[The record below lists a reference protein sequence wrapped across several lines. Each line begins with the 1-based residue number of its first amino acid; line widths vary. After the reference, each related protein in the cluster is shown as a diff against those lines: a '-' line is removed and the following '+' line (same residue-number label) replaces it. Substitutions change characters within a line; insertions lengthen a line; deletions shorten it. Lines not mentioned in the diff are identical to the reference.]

1 MLKILKNS
9 LQATIQD
16 LGRYGFQKY
25 GVIASGA
32 MDPYAHRLANIL
44 VGNDEQAATIEIALV
59 GPAIEFSEDT
69 VIALCGGDLSPKL
82 EGQAAPMWRTLS
94 IKKGNTLTFG
104 EPRIGARCYLA
115 VAGGIDVPE
124 VMGSR
129 STYLRAG
136 IGGFQGRAL
145 KKGDEIPSGQ
155 ISKQHYSSLLR
166 NTEDESDWMLPPARY
181 FEEPVIRMMAGRQF
195 DLFDDNSKQRIF
207 QQAFAVS
214 SNSDRMGYRLEGPRL
229 ALSTSAELI
238 SEAVAF
244 GSVQVPADGNPIVLL
259 ADRQTTGG
267 YPKIG
272 QVASVDLP
280 LISQLKPGQQLR
292 FKKISLA
299 DAQQRWIEQEQSI
312 REIKAA
318 IKLKREEWT

>member
-9 LQATIQD
+9 LQTTVQD
-16 LGRYGFQKY
+16 LGRSGFQKY
-25 GVIASGA
+25 GVIASGS
-32 MDPYAHRLANIL
+32 MDPYAHRLANLL
-44 VGNDEQAATIEIALV
+44 VSNEEQAATLEITLV
-59 GPAIEFSEDT
+59 GPAIEFTEDT

-82 EGQAAPMWRTLS
+82 DGQAAPMWRMLS
-94 IKKGNTLTFG
+94 VKKGNTLTFG

-115 VAGGIDVPE
+115 IAGGIDVPE

-145 KKGDEIPSGQ
+145 KKGDAVPVGEISQ
-155 ISKQHYSSLLR
+155 QKLLSLLQCAE
-166 NTEDESDWMLPPARY
+166 NDSDWLVSPVRY
-181 FEEPVIRMMAGRQF
+181 FEEPVIRMMTGRQF
-195 DLFDDNSKQRIF
+195 GLFDDDSKRRIF
-207 QQAFAVS
+207 QEAFAVS
-214 SNSDRMGYRLEGPRL
+214 SNSDRMGYRLEGAPL
-229 ALSTSAELI
+229 ALETPAELI

-244 GSVQVPADGNPIVLL
+244 GSVQVPADGKPIVLL

-272 QVASVDLP
+272 QIASVDLP

-292 FKKISLA
+292 FKEISLA
-299 DAQQRWIEQEQSI
+299 DAQQCWIEQEQMI
-312 REIKAA
+312 RQIKAA

>member
-1 MLKILKNS
+1 MLKIHKS
-9 LQATIQD
+9 GLQTTVQD
-16 LGRYGFQKY
+16 LGRTGFQKY

-32 MDPYAHRLANIL
+32 MDPIAHRLANLL
-44 VGNDEQAATIEIALV
+44 VGNEEQAATLEITLV
-59 GPAIEFSEDT
+59 GPVIEFTEDAI
-69 VIALCGGDLSPKL
+69 IALCGGDLDPQIDGAKVK
-82 EGQAAPMWRTLS
+82 MWRMLTVA
-94 IKKGNTLTFG
+94 KGSTLTFG
-104 EPRIGARCYLA
+104 EPHVGARSYLA
-115 VAGGIDVPE
+115 IAGGIDVPV

-136 IGGFQGRAL
+136 IGGFEGRAL
-145 KKGDEIPSGQ
+145 EKGDELPVGQ
-155 ISKQHYSSLLR
+155 ATLPQQKALHHNYG
-166 NTEDESDWMLPPARY
+166 NEFDWLLPPVRY
-181 FEEPVIRMMAGRQF
+181 FEEPVIRMMPGRQF
-195 DLFDDNSKQRIF
+195 NLFDETSKVRIF
-207 QQAFAVS
+207 QEAFAVS
-214 SNSDRMGYRLEGPRL
+214 SNSDRMGYRLEGPHL
-229 ALSTSAELI
+229 ALETPAELI

-292 FKKISLA
+292 FKEISLA
-299 DAQQRWIEQEQSI
+299 NAQQRLIGQEQSI

-318 IKLKREEWT
+318 IQLKWGEWT